1 MAKNITFRMGQH
13 SFAAAINKVDRDKVY
28 GFVEEVITDESGKS
42 CVSGSLLD
50 DGQTVVLSG
59 ATALKTV
66 DANQAEVDKK
76 ALKMVYADGT
86 DAVLVASSYDGE
98 VELKQATQEEL
109 FDLEVNTV
117 YQLQWE
123 DDAAKQSTLKQ
134 LDNGALWKFVFNYR
148 ADYEGADAIM
158 LSAQNEVFV
167 LTGRL
172 LEFDFLENKTAVPVA
187 EPEVEQEEDSMDF
200 GML

>member
-1 MAKNITFRMGQH
+1 
-13 SFAAAINKVDRDKVY
+13 
-28 GFVEEVITDESGKS
+28 
-42 CVSGSLLD
+42 
-50 DGQTVVLSG
+50 
-59 ATALKTV
+59 
-66 DANQAEVDKK
+66 
-76 ALKMVYADGT
+76 
-86 DAVLVASSYDGE
+86 
-98 VELKQATQEEL
+98 
-109 FDLEVNTV
+109 LEVNTV

-123 DDAAKQSTLKQ
+123 DDAAKQATLKQ
-134 LDNGALWKFVFNYR
+134 LENGALWKFVFNYR